1 MCITRAPWREDLVGQ
16 LLDNYD
22 YNYTIII
29 DCQFRAPWGEG
40 HVGQLLDNYDYNHTI
55 IIDYKFRAPW
65 GEGLAGQAPPRET
78 SIPQKTLAQRGQ
90 GWELLNDQ

>member
-29 DCQFRAPWGEG
+29 DCK
-40 HVGQLLDNYDYNHTI
+40 L
-55 IIDYKFRAPW
+55 RAPW